1 MLYGCGVEH
10 TGRLGGVQDGRREGS
25 LHGEHGAP
33 MERVPWITASIK
45 GLTVTGLKAGLGVDE
60 RAAGG
65 RREYNRKRASPR
77 LDGLDGRDSRRRG
90 RACERRVR
98 LAFAAACACLYSS
111 ISALVNWSG
120 RREYHG
126 RRNRLA
132 AILREELEGE
142 VFLALV
148 LSCVLCRRCCTS
160 GMWSATACC
169 CGGGGWS
176 RDRLDLVRREQ
187 GREDRRTGGG

>member
-45 GLTVTGLKAGLGVDE
+45 GLTVTGLKAGLGADE

-98 LAFAAACACLYSS
+98 LACASACACLYSS
-111 ISALVNWSG
+111 ISALVN
-120 RREYHG
+120 
-126 RRNRLA
+126 
-132 AILREELEGE
+132 
-142 VFLALV
+142 
-148 LSCVLCRRCCTS
+148 
-160 GMWSATACC
+160 
-169 CGGGGWS
+169 
-176 RDRLDLVRREQ
+176 
-187 GREDRRTGGG
+187 